1 METNSCNLTTRVFCG
16 CVCSSIMLRG
26 GETRTVAR
34 YFCMRSHRPMSRTSC
49 HLHCLLMFNY
59 ANAAIA
65 SLKQFEIFYEYLY
78 LDTSMSVM
86 SHYHKLLIRSTKL
99 IEYVCMS
106 FQHTPTKI
114 KTATSIIIYIIQNET
129 TSSGFQE
136 THN

>member
-1 METNSCNLTTRVFCG
+1 MISKSLVIATFVSRKYFGVSVTLKRVKEIKETNSCNLTTRVFCG

-34 YFCMRSHRPMSRTSC
+34 YFCMRSHRLMSRTSC

-78 LDTSMSVM
+78 LATSMSVM

-106 FQHTPTKI
+106 F
-114 KTATSIIIYIIQNET
+114 
-129 TSSGFQE
+129 
-136 THN
+136 

>member
-1 METNSCNLTTRVFCG
+1 MTLKRVKEIKETNSCNLTTQVFCG

-34 YFCMRSHRPMSRTSC
+34 YFCMRSHRLMSRTSC

-78 LDTSMSVM
+78 LATNQ
-86 SHYHKLLIRSTKL
+86 
-99 IEYVCMS
+99 YVS
-106 FQHTPTKI
+106 YITYSQTAYPVNKI
-114 KTATSIIIYIIQNET
+114 NRICFIVIFSI
-129 TSSGFQE
+129 
-136 THN
+136 HPRK